1 LPNVGLQA
9 KNDKKMDRLENIYVA
24 SFEIKQLSLPLD
36 DKQRPFIYSFVAEIR

>member
-9 KNDKKMDRLENIYVA
+9 KNDKKMD